1 MTRTRLVLCLAL
13 IGTMGACGGRSGLRL
28 STHDGGEED
37 DGGFDGRLDGAGRGL
52 SEGGL
57 GPDASYVAAPD
68 ASYVAAPD
76 ASYVAAPDASA
87 DVPAPDARVDVAL
100 PDARIDVTASDGRV
114 DVGTSDART
123 EAGTSEVRIADGA
136 SDVPAEVGVPRDGA
150 TDAPAIDGRRDVAT
164 PIDTPRDITPDTVVV
179 TLSSIEISSTIS
191 PIVVN
196 VGTQVPFTVTAI
208 YSDSTR
214 QDVTS
219 SATVTSSN
227 TAALTI
233 SGTNLVGAGTGD
245 ATATITATYQG
256 QTATAPVTIHGNNP
270 LVSISIDNVP
280 TIPLA
285 IGQTVNLVAT
295 GVFADKSK
303 QDVTAQATWASSA
316 ATVAT
321 VGNTGTTKGQ
331 VTGVAAGSFTV
342 TATVGTIVGTSSQM
356 TVSGTK
362 KLVSIQ
368 ITPSQPTI
376 QQGRPNIPFTATGT
390 YDDNSTGDVTQQ
402 ATWSSSDI
410 SILTV
415 VASGAT
421 AGRVTTVAPGQATV
435 TATVGAISGTDAV
448 TVTRSALRTITVDG
462 PSVLVVSSPQSFT
475 ALGTYADGTTA
486 DLTGT
491 VTWSSSNTAIVGVSN
506 AAATPGLATGIAAG
520 TAIVRAAF
528 SGVTGQANV
537 TVSAAPLIS
546 ITVTPNPLNNVIIGL
561 TSALTATGLY
571 GTAGDPTTQ
580 FSKDVTTLASWS
592 VADNTIATVGNSAT
606 TAGQVTGVK
615 AGSTTVTATLSGKA
629 GQAVVNVVQTT
640 LVSIA
645 VSPPTASVRA
655 GQTYPFQATGTF
667 DNASTRN
674 ITADVTWSS
683 SDATIATVSNAAG
696 TRGVATGVVASATA
710 VTITAAMQGKQ
721 GTALLTVTEP
731 RLVSIQIQQTAQTIN
746 VGDTYGYTLI
756 GVYENGTTTRALA
769 GVIWTSSDPA
779 VATIAANTGGRGPAA
794 AGATATAVAQGT
806 TTITASYTPSGGT
819 ALSDSVALSVI
830 RQPLPLGIRL
840 TPANSSIDVGQNQP
854 YQAFLDYDDGTATP
868 LAGGV
873 TLTTSNGVVASV
885 AGGGRGPG
893 GGLTVNGLAAGTA
906 TITASYATG
915 GTTYTTTAQL
925 TVTTPPVVTQNGL
938 YITPSSASVKV
949 NGTQQFVAHATWSN
963 GTETVV
969 TNDTNCVWTTSSGT
983 LATITTAGTGGGRGG
998 GGGGGLATGLLVGTP
1013 TISATYGGFTAP
1025 VATLTVT
1032 SPVLQSLVVAPLA
1045 ATVHVGQNQAYTAT
1059 AYYSDGTSTLVTT
1072 SATWSTADPNIA
1084 VMTVGGGGGR
1094 GGPGAVVGGS
1104 TATGLAIGTVNINA
1118 SYTEN
1123 GISVTG
1129 SAPLI
1134 VSNPAVLEFHI
1145 TPTTPTIY
1153 TAISTTL
1160 NFTATVIYADYTT
1173 ATVTASTTWSSSA
1186 GTVAVISDTG
1196 ATTGRATATGQTGGT
1211 TTITGAFEGKTD
1223 STTLTVSTARP
1234 TSVQVTPTNPTGH
1247 LGISQPFVA
1256 VVLLD
1261 NGTSQT
1267 VTGSATWTSSDPTV
1281 ATVGATTGVATPLK
1295 AGPTTI
1301 TATYV
1306 GLSGTSILT
1315 VSDGTLSSIAI
1326 TPTPLSVVV
1335 GGHQQL
1341 TATGTW
1347 SDSSTADITSNVTW
1361 QVSSGDGGAT
1371 TSATVSNATGS
1382 RGLLTAVGAGS
1393 VTVTATFQSKT
1404 GTLAGTVTASH

>member
-13 IGTMGACGGRSGLRL
+13 IGAMGACGGRSGLRL

-37 DGGFDGRLDGAGRGL
+37 DGGSDARSDGGGHDGRFDGGFG
-52 SEGGL
+52 S
-57 GPDASYVAAPD
+57 DASYVAPSD
-68 ASYVAAPD
+68 ASVDVAAAD
-76 ASYVAAPDASA
+76 ARIDVAAADARI
-87 DVPAPDARVDVAL
+87 DVAAADARVDVVA
-100 PDARIDVTASDGRV
+100 
-114 DVGTSDART
+114 SDARA
-123 EAGTSEVRIADGA
+123 EAGTSEVRVPDAA
-136 SDVPAEVGVPRDGA
+136 SDVRAEVGGPDVPRDGA
-150 TDAPAIDGRRDVAT
+150 IDVPVTDGRPDVST
-164 PIDTPRDITPDTVVV
+164 PIDRPRDITPDTVVV
-179 TLSSIEISSTIS
+179 TLSSIEISSTSS

-196 VGTQVPFTVTAI
+196 VGTPVPFTVTAI

-233 SGTNLVGAGTGD
+233 SGTNLVGAGTAD

-270 LVSISIDNVP
+270 LVSISIDQVP
-280 TIPLA
+280 TSPLA
-285 IGQTVNLVAT
+285 IGQTVNLKAT
-295 GVFADKSK
+295 GVFADGSK

-415 VASGAT
+415 VASGAN

-448 TVTRSALRTITVDG
+448 TVTRSPLRTITVDG
-462 PSVLVVSSPQSFT
+462 PSVLIVNSPRSFT
-475 ALGTYADGTTA
+475 ARGIYADGTTA

-491 VTWSSSNTAIVGVSN
+491 VTWSSSNSAIVSVSN
-506 AAATPGLATGIAAG
+506 AAAAPGLATGIAAG
-520 TAIVRAAF
+520 TATIRAAF

-546 ITVTPNPLNNVIIGL
+546 ITVTPNPLNNVIIQL

-580 FSKDVTTLASWS
+580 FSLDVTTLASWS
-592 VADNTIATVGNSAT
+592 VADNTIATVGNSTT
-606 TAGQVTGVK
+606 TAGEVTGVK

-696 TRGVATGVVASATA
+696 TKGVATGVVASATA
-710 VTITAAMQGKQ
+710 VTITAVMQGKQ

-746 VGDTYGYTLI
+746 VGDTFGYTLI
-756 GVYENGTTTRALA
+756 GVYENGTTTRALT
-769 GVIWTSSDPA
+769 GVSWTSSDPA
-779 VATIAANTGGRGPAA
+779 VATVAANTGGRGPAA
-794 AGATATAVAQGT
+794 AGATATAVAAGT

-893 GGLTVNGLAAGTA
+893 GGGLTVNGLAAGTV
-906 TITASYATG
+906 TITAAYTTG
-915 GTTYTTTAQL
+915 GTPYTTTAQL
-925 TVTTPPVVTQNGL
+925 TVTLPPVVTQNGL
-938 YITPSSASVKV
+938 YITPTSASVRV
-949 NGTQQFVAHATWSN
+949 NGTQQFVAHATWSD

-969 TNDTNCVWTTSSGT
+969 TNDTNCVWTTSNGT

-998 GGGGGLATGLLVGTP
+998 GGGGGLATGLAVGTP
-1013 TISATYGGFTAP
+1013 TISATYGGFTATA
-1025 VATLTVT
+1025 ATLTVT
-1032 SPVLQSLVVAPLA
+1032 APVLQSLVVAPPT

-1059 AYYSDGTSTLVTT
+1059 AYYSDGTSTLVTGA
-1072 SATWSTADPNIA
+1072 ATWSTADPNIA

-1094 GGPGAVVGGS
+1094 GGPGVVVGGS

-1118 SYTEN
+1118 SYIEN

-1129 SAPLI
+1129 SAPLT
-1134 VSNPAVLEFHI
+1134 VSNPAVLEFHV

-1153 TAISTTL
+1153 TAISTAL

-1173 ATVTASTTWSSSA
+1173 ATVTASTTWSSSVGA
-1186 GTVAVISDTG
+1186 VAVISDSG
-1196 ATTGRATATGQTGGT
+1196 ATTGRATGQAAGT
-1211 TTITGAFEGKTD
+1211 TTITGAFGGKTD
-1223 STTLTVSTARP
+1223 STTLTVSTA
-1234 TSVQVTPTNPTGH
+1234 TLTKVDVTPTGPTTH
-1247 LGISQPFVA
+1247 LGINQSFVA
-1256 VVLLD
+1256 VVTLSD
-1261 NGTSQT
+1261 STPVT
-1267 VTGSATWTSSDPTV
+1267 VTGSSTWMSSDNTV
-1281 ATVGATTGVATPLK
+1281 ATVVATTGVATPLK
-1295 AGPTTI
+1295 AGTTTI
-1301 TATYV
+1301 TASYK
-1306 GLSGTSILT
+1306 GLSGTSNLA
-1315 VSDGTLSSIAI
+1315 VGSGTLNSITI

-1347 SDSSTADITSNVTW
+1347 GDTPPTTADITNNVTW
-1361 QVSSGDGGAT
+1361 LSSSDAT
-1371 TSATVSNATGS
+1371 ATVSNAAGS
-1382 RGLLTAVGAGS
+1382 RGLFTAVAAGP
-1393 VTVTATFQSKT
+1393 VTVTAAFQSKT
-1404 GTLAGTVTASH
+1404 GTLAGTVTTAH

>member
-28 STHDGGEED
+28 SSHDGGEED
-37 DGGFDGRLDGAGRGL
+37 DSGFDGRFDGGGQDGRFD
-52 SEGGL
+52 GGL
-57 GPDASYVAAPD
+57 GSDASYVAPSD
-68 ASYVAAPD
+68 ASVDIPASD
-76 ASYVAAPDASA
+76 ARI
-87 DVPAPDARVDVAL
+87 DVPAPDVRVDVA
-100 PDARIDVTASDGRV
+100 V
-114 DVGTSDART
+114 SDARA
-123 EAGTSEVRIADGA
+123 EAGTSEVRVADA
-136 SDVPAEVGVPRDGA
+136 VSDVRAEVGGPDVPRDGA
-150 TDAPAIDGRRDVAT
+150 IDVPVTDGRPDVST
-164 PIDTPRDITPDTVVV
+164 PIDRPRDITPDTVVV

-196 VGTQVPFTVTAI
+196 VGTPVPFTVTAI

-233 SGTNLVGAGTGD
+233 SGTNLVGAGTAD

-270 LVSISIDNVP
+270 LQSISIDDVP

-295 GVFADKSK
+295 GVFADQSK

-316 ATVAT
+316 ALVAT

-402 ATWSSSDI
+402 ATWASSDI

-415 VASGAT
+415 VATGTT
-421 AGRVTTVAPGQATV
+421 AGNVSTVAAGTATV

-448 TVTRSALRTITVDG
+448 TVTRSPLRTITVDG
-462 PSVLVVSSPQSFT
+462 PSVLIVSSPQSFT

-491 VTWSSSNTAIVGVSN
+491 VTWSSSNAAIVGVSN

-520 TAIVRAAF
+520 TAAIRAAF

-537 TVSAAPLIS
+537 TVTAAPLIS

-580 FSKDVTTLASWS
+580 FSLDVTTLASWS
-592 VADNTIATVGNSAT
+592 VADSTIATVGNSAT

-629 GQAVVNVVQTT
+629 GQAAVNVVQTT

-674 ITADVTWSS
+674 ITADVTWAS

-696 TRGVATGVVASATA
+696 TNGVATGVAASSTA
-710 VTITAAMQGKQ
+710 VTITATMQGKQ

-731 RLVSIQIQQTAQTIN
+731 RLVSIQLAPSAAQTIN
-746 VGDTYGYTLI
+746 VGDTQGYTLT
-756 GVYENGTTTRALA
+756 GVYENGTTTRALT
-769 GVIWTSSDPA
+769 GVSWTSSDPT
-779 VATIAANTGGRGPAA
+779 VATVAASTGGRGGLAL
-794 AGATATAVAQGT
+794 AGATATGVAQGT
-806 TTITASYTPSGGT
+806 TTITASYTPAGGT
-819 ALSDSVALSVI
+819 ALSDFVTLNVI

-840 TPANSSIDVGQNQP
+840 TPTNTSIAVGDTQT

-925 TVTTPPVVTQNGL
+925 SVTAPPVVTQNGL
-938 YITPSSASVKV
+938 YITPPSASVRV
-949 NGTQQFVAHATWSN
+949 NGTQQFVAHATWSD

-998 GGGGGLATGLLVGTP
+998 GGGGGLATGLAVGSP

-1032 SPVLQSLVVAPLA
+1032 SPVLQSLVVAPPT

-1059 AYYSDGTSTLVTT
+1059 AYYDDGTSALVTA
-1072 SATWSTADPNIA
+1072 SATWSTSDPNIA

-1094 GGPGAVVGGS
+1094 GGPGVVVGGS
-1104 TATGLAIGTVNINA
+1104 TATGLAIGNVNINA

-1123 GISVTG
+1123 GISVSG

-1173 ATVTASTTWSSSA
+1173 ATVTASTDWTSSNGA
-1186 GTVAVISDTG
+1186 VAVISDTG
-1196 ATTGRATATGQTGGT
+1196 ATTGRVTATATGQTGGT

-1223 STTLTVSTARP
+1223 FTTLTVSTA
-1234 TSVQVTPTNPTGH
+1234 TLTKLDVTPTSPTTH
-1247 LGISQPFVA
+1247 VGIPQSFVA
-1256 VVLLD
+1256 VVTLSD
-1261 NGTSQT
+1261 STPVT
-1267 VTGSATWTSSDPTV
+1267 VTGSSTWTSSDNTV

-1301 TATYV
+1301 TATYK
-1306 GLSGTSILT
+1306 GLSGTSNLT
-1315 VSDGTLSSIAI
+1315 VGSGTLNSITIA
-1326 TPTPLSVVV
+1326 PTPLSVVV

-1347 SDSSTADITSNVTW
+1347 GDTPPTTADITNNVTW
-1361 QVSSGDGGAT
+1361 QSSSGT
-1371 TSATVSNATGS
+1371 TATVSNAAGS
-1382 RGLLTAVGAGS
+1382 RGLFTAVAAGP
-1393 VTVTATFQSKT
+1393 VTVTATFQSTT
-1404 GTLAGTVTASH
+1404 GTLAGTVTAAH